1 MADPADILAFR
12 FGYGLPHGAER
23 PDTAQDR
30 LVRLAQ
36 ADAGL
41 ALWPALPEA
50 GVFARMDAAVAMRKA
65 LRERPKDED
74 LRKTYQQALRGITQ
88 EAGQMQRRVFAR
100 ALDSPDGLRE
110 RLCWFWADHFTT
122 VSRGRTG
129 EGLPGIMADHAI
141 RPHVTG
147 RFVDMLRAAALHPA
161 MLAYLDQGASV
172 GPNSKV
178 GRKGGG
184 LNENLARELIELH
197 TLGVGSGYAQADVR
211 QLAELLTGVV
221 YAPGKGM
228 VFRPQRA
235 EPGAEQVLGR
245 SYDGPG
251 LAPIHAVLDDL
262 AHRPETAEHLARK
275 LAVHFLQDDPDPALV
290 RRMAQVYLAEDTGLM
305 PVYAELLQS
314 PAAQAAPMRKARQ
327 PVEFII
333 AGLRALGVPGAALV
347 DMSPKLFNRVI
358 SAPLAL
364 MAQPFGA
371 PRGPDG
377 WPEPLADWVTPQG
390 LAGRI
395 AWAMAAPGVLLGDA
409 LPDPRRFA
417 QQALGS
423 LAGPALLTAV
433 ARSESVAEGVGL
445 VLAAPEFNRR

>member
-1 MADPADILAFR
+1 
-12 FGYGLPHGAER
+12 
-23 PDTAQDR
+23 
-30 LVRLAQ
+30 
-36 ADAGL
+36 
-41 ALWPALPEA
+41 
-50 GVFARMDAAVAMRKA
+50 
-65 LRERPKDED
+65 
-74 LRKTYQQALRGITQ
+74 
-88 EAGQMQRRVFAR
+88 
-100 ALDSPDGLRE
+100 
-110 RLCWFWADHFTT
+110 
-122 VSRGRTG
+122 
-129 EGLPGIMADHAI
+129 
-141 RPHVTG
+141 
-147 RFVDMLRAAALHPA
+147 
-161 MLAYLDQGASV
+161 
-172 GPNSKV
+172 
-178 GRKGGG
+178 
-184 LNENLARELIELH
+184 
-197 TLGVGSGYAQADVR
+197 
-211 QLAELLTGVV
+211 ELLTGVI

-262 AHRPETAEHLARK
+262 ARRPETAEHLARK

-305 PVYAELLQS
+305 PVYAVLLQS

-395 AWAMAAPGVLLGDA
+395 AWAMAAPGVLLGDD

-433 ARSESVAEGVGL
+433 ARSESLAEGVGL